1 MSEDLPPVT
10 EAAGIILRSPAG
22 RILMPE
28 RVDTGD
34 RLKLRRPILQQWADF
49 ICPADNMVVLKREV
63 A

>member
-1 MSEDLPPVT
+1 
-10 EAAGIILRSPAG
+10 
-22 RILMPE
+22 MPE